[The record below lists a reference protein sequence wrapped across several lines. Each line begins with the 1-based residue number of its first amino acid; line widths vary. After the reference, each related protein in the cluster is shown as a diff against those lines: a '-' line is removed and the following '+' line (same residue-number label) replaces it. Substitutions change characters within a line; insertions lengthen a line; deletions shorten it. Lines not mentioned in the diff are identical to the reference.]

1 MMRKEFA
8 VSLKQNNHH
17 NFAFTCKDF
26 DLILIV
32 GTLLSRDNKAL
43 YEEVQLS
50 SRNGA
55 KIVYLMSMEDN
66 KLSLETT
73 FFSRYEVGS
82 EEGVFALLG
91 KGLLAKSALSL
102 DLQNYFNDLD
112 EGYLS
117 AESNVGEEEIDE
129 IISLCQGSQNTLL
142 ILGEDLYTHPRASNI
157 AFLAGLISNFG
168 KAKILIPDLQ
178 KDEITLVED
187 TTEVLPEEI
196 CALKSFDGTI
206 VYGCDALFDDEA
218 ELLIGSAQFR
228 MAAKV
233 QNGEKIHVAINQEM
247 YPRTFVL
254 DDSLKGTIALMPRTL
269 KNDTSYRYH
278 VAKIVK

>member
-1 MMRKEFA
+1 MRKEF
-8 VSLKQNNHH
+8 VTSLKQNNHT

-26 DLILIV
+26 DLIIVV

-43 YEEVQLS
+43 YEEVQSS

-66 KLSLETT
+66 KLALETT

-91 KGLLAKSALSL
+91 KGLLAKSTLSL

-117 AESNVGEEEIDE
+117 AESNVGEEEIEE
-129 IISLCQGSQNTLL
+129 IVSLCQRSKNTLL

-168 KAKILIPDLQ
+168 KVKVLIPDLQ
-178 KDEITLVED
+178 KDEIVIKD
-187 TTEVLPEEI
+187 IKEVLPEEI

-218 ELLIGSAQFR
+218 GVLIGSAQFQ

-254 DDSLKGTIALMPRTL
+254 DDSLKGTIALMPKTL